1 MLFKT
6 FLINWN
12 TQEALNDW
20 TSFCGL
26 RVEINQGQNEP
37 HPSSALERSE
47 MKCKKRVEIIFYW
60 STF

>member
-12 TQEALNDW
+12 TQETLNDW
-20 TSFCGL
+20 ISFCGL

-47 MKCKKRVEIIFYW
+47 IKCKNK
-60 STF
+60 S